1 VTLAQ
6 SHPMW
11 YRVAGLR
18 PRLRAHARVH
28 RHRYR
33 GQDWYVLQDRA
44 SARYYR
50 LSAAAHQFVR
60 LLNGRLT
67 VQEICDAIGVQAGHE
82 APDPEQVIGLLS
94 KLHAADMLQSDAA
107 PDAAEILARGQRNR
121 RRRWQQRL
129 LRPLAITFPLW
140 DPDRFLVRAL
150 PLVRPLFAPLSL
162 IVWLLAVGAGL
173 VLAAIHWPELV
184 AHGSARLLDPGNLLL
199 LWLVYPVVKGLHE
212 LGHAFATRYWG
223 GEVHEMGV
231 MLLVLMP
238 IPYVDA
244 SSANTFGEKRR
255 RMAVAAAGI
264 LVELF
269 LAASAMLLWLNVQ
282 PGLVRDVAF
291 DVMAIGG
298 ASTVLFNGNP
308 LLRFDGYYIL
318 ADALEIPN
326 LGARSTQHLGYLA
339 KRYVFGLRDA
349 PSPVTAQGERGWFLA
364 YGLASFLYRLFI
376 SFSIALYLAG
386 RFFFVGAVLAL
397 WALAAQLL
405 YPVARNTSL
414 VLLDPAFR
422 GRRARGIAILAAAG
436 GTLAAVVLGVPVPS
450 WTRAEGIIKLPEQS
464 LVRAGTDGFV
474 VRLMSPPGQ
483 PVAPGTPLF
492 KLEDPLLGAQ
502 VSILEWRSRELE
514 ARYSA
519 ELLNDPVQAEIFKED
534 LGEVRDEL
542 GEARARR
549 ERLVVYSPA
558 DGTLR
563 VPRSADLPGRFVH
576 KGDLLGYVADLSEAT
591 ARVVVP
597 QTAADLVR
605 RRTEAVEVRLASQP
619 GRTLEGHIRR
629 EVPSAS
635 EQLPSRVLGSQGG
648 GAIAVDARD
657 AEGVKALDRFFQFD
671 IELPARERGGYVAS
685 RVFVRF
691 NHGREPLGRQ
701 WYRALRQLF
710 LARLEL

>member
-1 VTLAQ
+1 VTQAQ

-50 LSAAAHQFVR
+50 LSASAHQFVG

-67 VQEICDAIGVQAGHE
+67 VQEICDAMEAQAEH
-82 APDPEQVIGLLS
+82 DPPGPEEVIGLLS

-107 PDAAEILARGQRNR
+107 PDAAEILARGQRDR

-129 LRPLAITFPLW
+129 MRPLAICFALW
-140 DPDRFLVRAL
+140 DPDRFLVRTL
-150 PLVRPLFAPLSL
+150 PLVRPIFGPLGL
-162 IVWLLAVGAGL
+162 IVWLPVVGAGL
-173 VLAAIHWPELV
+173 VLAGVHWPELA

-212 LGHAFATRYWG
+212 LGHAFATRRWG
-223 GEVHEMGV
+223 GEVHEVGV

-244 SSANTFGEKRR
+244 SAANAFGDKRR
-255 RMAVAAAGI
+255 RIAVAAAGI

-269 LAASAMLLWLNVQ
+269 LAAGAMLLWLNVQ
-282 PGLVRDVAF
+282 PGLVRDIAF
-291 DVMAIGG
+291 DVMVIGG

-308 LLRFDGYYIL
+308 LLRFDGYYVL
-318 ADALEIPN
+318 ADAIEIPN
-326 LGARSTQHLGYLA
+326 LGSRSTQYLGYLA
-339 KRYVFGLRDA
+339 KRYILGLRDA
-349 PSPVTAQGERGWFLA
+349 PSPVTAHGEWAWFLA
-364 YGLASFLYRLFI
+364 YGLASFLYRLSI

-386 RFFFVGAVLAL
+386 RFFVVGVVLAL
-397 WALAAQLL
+397 WALAAQLV
-405 YPVARNTSL
+405 YPAARNIGL
-414 VLLDPAFR
+414 VLIDPAFR
-422 GRRARGIAILAAAG
+422 GRRARAIAFLAASSVV
-436 GTLAAVVLGVPVPS
+436 LAAVVLGVPMPS
-450 WTRAEGIIKLPEQS
+450 WTRAEGIIKLPERS

-474 VRLMSPPGQ
+474 VRLMSPPGY
-483 PVAPGTPLF
+483 PVETGTPLF
-492 KLEDPLLGAQ
+492 ELEDPLLGAR
-502 VSILEWRSRELE
+502 VSILEWRLRELE

-519 ELLNDPVQAEIFKED
+519 ELLNDPVQAEILKEE
-534 LGEVRDEL
+534 LAEVQDEL
-542 GEARARR
+542 AEARVRF

-563 VPRSADLPGRFVH
+563 VPRPEDLPGRFVH
-576 KGDLLGYVADLSEAT
+576 KGDLLGYVADLSEVT

-605 RRTEAVEVRLASQP
+605 RRTEAVEVRLANQP
-619 GRTLEGHIRR
+619 GLTLEGRIRR

-635 EQLPSRVLGSQGG
+635 DQLPSRVLGSQGG

-657 AEGVKALDRFFQFD
+657 ADGVKALDRFFQFD
-671 IELPARERGGYVAS
+671 IELPMRDTGGYVAS

-701 WYRALRQLF
+701 WYRRLRQLF